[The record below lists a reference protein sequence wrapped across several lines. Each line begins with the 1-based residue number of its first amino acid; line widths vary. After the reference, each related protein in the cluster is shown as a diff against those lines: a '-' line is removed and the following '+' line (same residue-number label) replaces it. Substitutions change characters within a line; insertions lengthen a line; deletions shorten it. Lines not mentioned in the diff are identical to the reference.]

1 MKKIKRKPGLLWITG
16 LSGSGKTTVSK
27 IIYNELKK
35 KYTNIILLDGDI
47 LRNKLKIKNSD
58 HFQNNSRTKIGLTYV
73 NICKKYVENKKKFV
87 IIATMSLKSKIQK
100 EYKKI
105 ENNYDVFLDV
115 PMKELQKRDPKG
127 LYKKFKN
134 KEINNIVSL
143 DINFDKPRNVSLNL
157 RWKKNLTALKIS
169 KKIIKLIKNT

>member
-1 MKKIKRKPGLLWITG
+1 
-16 LSGSGKTTVSK
+16 
-27 IIYNELKK
+27 
-35 KYTNIILLDGDI
+35 
-47 LRNKLKIKNSD
+47 
-58 HFQNNSRTKIGLTYV
+58 
-73 NICKKYVENKKKFV
+73 
-87 IIATMSLKSKIQK
+87 MSLKSKIQK